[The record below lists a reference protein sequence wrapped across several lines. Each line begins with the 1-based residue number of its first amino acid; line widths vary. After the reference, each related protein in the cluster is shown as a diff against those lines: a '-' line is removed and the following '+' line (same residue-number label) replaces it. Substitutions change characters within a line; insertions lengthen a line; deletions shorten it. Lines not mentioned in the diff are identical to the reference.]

1 MNTVIFHYH
10 IFKNAGTSLD
20 VAFKNN
26 FSVVDNLWVT
36 KEFPANPALNRS
48 QVEMWLKDNLHAR
61 CFSSHTMIFPPPKV
75 EGIKVLPVIYLRHPL
90 DRIMSAYYFERQQE
104 DKNFGSVLAKNTSLS
119 GYIKTRLAL
128 QGDMQCR
135 NFQAKKF
142 ATMYGQKKGNEME
155 RAILAYDHL
164 PFVGLVEQFSKS
176 LARLESMCRMN
187 GFPEFS
193 LKIER
198 ENIRSSSENKLEDR
212 LRRLKDELGEA
223 FYADLTELN
232 AADFKIYNKAVKD
245 YERNI
250 PNE

>member
-20 VAFKNN
+20 AAFKNN
-26 FSVVDNLWVT
+26 FATAENLWLT

-48 QVEMWLKDNLHAR
+48 QVELWLKDNPHAR
-61 CFSSHTMIFPPPKV
+61 CFSSHTMIFPPPQV
-75 EGIKVLPVIYLRHPL
+75 EGIKVLPVVYLRHPL

-128 QGDMQCR
+128 EGDAQCR

-142 ATMYGQKKGNEME
+142 ATMYGPKKGNEME

-164 PFVGLVEQFSKS
+164 PFVGLVEQYSES
-176 LARLESMCRMN
+176 LMRLEDLCRRN

-193 LKIER
+193 LEIER
-198 ENIRSSSENKLEDR
+198 VNVHAGSEKKIEDR
-212 LRRLKDELGEA
+212 LDRLKDELGEK
-223 FYADLTELN
+223 FYAKLIELN

-245 YERNI
+245 YGRNV